1 MMRDFEADESA
12 VVAAEDAGERLD
24 KFLSH
29 ELEQSRSVSK
39 TMIQDGFVHV
49 NDHMKKCAYR
59 LSKDDVVA
67 WKEMQITRQIAV
79 PVNLPLDIVYE
90 DEQVLVVNKPSGMV
104 THPAPGHHRDTLAN
118 ALVYHIEQLSG
129 INGDVRPGIVHRL
142 DKDTSGLL
150 MVAKT
155 DDAHVHLA
163 NELKTRKTE
172 RKYMALV
179 EGVIMNQSG
188 TIDAPVGR
196 DSNNRLKMA
205 VTDQGKPAITHFSVV
220 ERLHDH
226 TIIECRL
233 ESGRTHQIR
242 VHLAYI
248 NHPIIND
255 KTYGHGLKDDD
266 FGQYLHAKTL
276 SFMHPETSKL
286 KTFEAPLPKE
296 FKQKLSQLRRQDK

>member
-1 MMRDFEADESA
+1 MRDFESDECI
-12 VVAAEDAGERLD
+12 VVAAEDAEQRLD
-24 KFLSH
+24 KFLSQ

-39 TMIQDGFVHV
+39 TMIQDGYVRV
-49 NDHMKKCAYR
+49 NDLVKKCAYR

-67 WKEMQITRQIAV
+67 WKEMQITRRIAV
-79 PVNLPLDIVYE
+79 PVNLPIEIVYE
-90 DEQVLVVNKPSGMV
+90 DDQVLVVNKPSGMV

-118 ALVYHIEQLSG
+118 ALVYHVEKLSG

-163 NELKTRKTE
+163 NELKARKTE
-172 RKYMALV
+172 RKYIALV
-179 EGVIMNQSG
+179 EGIIMNQSG
-188 TIDAPVGR
+188 TVDAPIGR
-196 DSNNRLKMA
+196 DPNNRLKMA
-205 VTDQGKPAITHFSVV
+205 VKNQGKPAITHFSVIK
-220 ERLHDH
+220 RLHDH
-226 TIIECRL
+226 TIIECAL

-248 NHPIIND
+248 NHPIVND
-255 KTYGHGLKDDD
+255 KTYGHGLNDD

-276 SFMHPETSKL
+276 SFSHPETSEL
-286 KTFEAPLPKE
+286 KTFEAPLPAE
-296 FKQKLSQLRRQDK
+296 FEQKLNQLTKQDK

>member
-1 MMRDFEADESA
+1 MHDFDADESI
-12 VVAAEDAGERLD
+12 VVTAEDAGERLD
-24 KFLSH
+24 KFLSQ

-39 TMIQDGFVHV
+39 TMIQDGFVRV
-49 NDHMKKCAYR
+49 NDHTKKCAYR
-59 LSKDDVVA
+59 LSEDDVVA
-67 WKEMQITRQIAV
+67 WKEMQITRRIAV
-79 PVNLPLDIVYE
+79 PVDLPLDIVYE

-129 INGDVRPGIVHRL
+129 INGQVRPGIVHRL

-155 DDAHVHLA
+155 DVAHVHLA

-172 RKYMALV
+172 RRYTALV

-188 TIDAPVGR
+188 TVDAPIGR

-205 VTDQGKPAITHFSVV
+205 VTGQGKRAVTHFSVI
-220 ERLHDH
+220 ERLHEH
-226 TIIECRL
+226 TVIECAL

-248 NHPIIND
+248 NHPIVND
-255 KTYGHGLKDDD
+255 KTYGHALEDDG

-276 SFMHPETSKL
+276 SFTHPETSEL
-286 KTFEAPLPKE
+286 KTFEAPLPTE
-296 FKQKLSQLRRQDK
+296 FKQKLNQLRRQDN